1 MDVLIPL
8 ALLVV
13 GLIIGFFV
21 ARYIYSKSSS
31 KQAVE
36 IAEKNVKE
44 MLAQQ
49 SDHHI
54 HQTRQSL
61 SAIESQCQT
70 LRQQV
75 EEYESLLSQ
84 NMDEDTPKVPFYG
97 EQASTYLRNNLHKE
111 EKHTSPHVSD
121 TQPRDFANEGSGLFV
136 GGTGQSTADKKSK

>member
-21 ARYIYSKSSS
+21 ARYVYTKSSS
-31 KQAVE
+31 QQAVE

-49 SDHHI
+49 ADHHI

-61 SAIESQCQT
+61 SAIESQCQA

-84 NMDEDTPKVPFYG
+84 SLDEDAPKVPFYG
-97 EQASTYLRNNLHKE
+97 EQASTYLRNNLQGKE
-111 EKHTSPHVSD
+111 KTKPPHVSD
-121 TQPRDFANEGSGLFV
+121 TQPRDFAKEGSGLFV
-136 GGTGQSTADKKSK
+136 GRTGQSDADKKP

>member
-1 MDVLIPL
+1 MDVIIPL

-21 ARYIYSKSSS
+21 ARYIYTKSSS
-31 KQAVE
+31 QQAVE

-44 MLAQQ
+44 LMAQQ
-49 SDHHI
+49 ADHHI

-75 EEYESLLSQ
+75 EEYEALLGP
-84 NMDEDTPKVPFYG
+84 NADEDTPGVPFYG
-97 EQASTYLRNNLHKE
+97 EQASSYLRNNLQGKE
-111 EKHTSPHVSD
+111 KAKPAHVAD
-121 TQPRDFANEGSGLFV
+121 TQPRDFAKEGSGLFV
-136 GGTGQSTADKKSK
+136 GGNSQPAADKKG

>member
-21 ARYIYSKSSS
+21 ARYIYAKSSS
-31 KQAVE
+31 QQAVE
-36 IAEKNVKE
+36 TAEKNVKE

-49 SDHHI
+49 ADHHI

-61 SAIESQCQT
+61 SAIESQCQA

-84 NMDEDTPKVPFYG
+84 SMDEDAPKVPFYG
-97 EQASTYLRNNLHKE
+97 EQASTYLRNNLQGT
-111 EKHTSPHVSD
+111 EKAKQHHVAD
-121 TQPRDFANEGSGLFV
+121 TQPRDFAKEGSGLFV
-136 GGTGQSTADKKSK
+136 GGTGQSAADKKP